1 MDDKKIFE
9 RDLEVYEIAGL
20 FNGLSQEISM
30 MGFSLS
36 EGNLDILIG
45 KLNRWQNILN
55 LIKTKVEAIEIDKI
69 LND

>member
-9 RDLEVYEIAGL
+9 RDMECYEIAGL

-30 MGFSLS
+30 MGFDLS
-36 EGNLDILIG
+36 GENLQFLTD
-45 KLNRWQNILN
+45 KLNRWQTILG